1 MQYPLFNVVRKPEL
15 GLYQFNS
22 KSAKRLSHVLTLTY
36 RSPHK
41 WLIND
46 RSRLGSKVQ
55 GVGCICVKSAF
66 GRNVG
71 NHTCVSCAT
80 EGVLKIGKRDR
91 KKMTKCHTSDSG
103 KNALSIGESVG
114 RSITG
119 RKEMCGS
126 GRESVGARQKKK
138 MNKLCKLDFRICKCR
153 AIIRSPEKKTFIF
166 QLTWRRRVNLLFL

>member
-1 MQYPLFNVVRKPEL
+1 MSKGQNKERKENLCLQYPLFNVVRRPEL

-46 RSRLGSKVQ
+46 RPRLGSKVQ

-80 EGVLKIGKRDR
+80 EGVLKIGKKDR
-91 KKMTKCHTSDSG
+91 KKNDKMSHERLAIKRS
-103 KNALSIGESVG
+103 KLS
-114 RSITG
+114 
-119 RKEMCGS
+119 
-126 GRESVGARQKKK
+126 
-138 MNKLCKLDFRICKCR
+138 
-153 AIIRSPEKKTFIF
+153 
-166 QLTWRRRVNLLFL
+166 